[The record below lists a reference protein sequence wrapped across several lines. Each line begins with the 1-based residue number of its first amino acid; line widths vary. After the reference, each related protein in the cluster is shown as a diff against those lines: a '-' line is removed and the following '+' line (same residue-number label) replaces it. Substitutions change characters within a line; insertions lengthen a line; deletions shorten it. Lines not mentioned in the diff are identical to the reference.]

1 MFKRLLE
8 SDTIIKKFIKMVH
21 FYATCMRQNKNE
33 SEWNDYSADNY
44 KNYKL
49 NTMKLF
55 KFYMTINKKRKKYC

>member
-1 MFKRLLE
+1 
-8 SDTIIKKFIKMVH
+8 MVH